1 MKRFDERGVFY
12 GQGSDDG
19 LHHGVPLLPPDDA
32 GPAAVGERTG
42 TLAVSLLPRECRVLA
57 ISLAPAAQRAGG
69 GPAALALVGAA
80 RPRGARRAG
89 VSALRAGA
97 GQPLGQVLPHQQ
109 CAPAHAHDAR
119 GNARWLEIVSV
130 FHRSRDAGPR
140 GGYSCLQR
148 IMHKGCIGELRSTA
162 AGRSAS

>member
-1 MKRFDERGVFY
+1 MLLAAVSCKIFDERGVFY

-42 TLAVSLLPRECRVLA
+42 TLAVSLLSGKRRVLA
-57 ISLAPAAQRAGG
+57 VSLALAAQRAGR
-69 GPAALALVGAA
+69 GPAALAIISAV

-97 GQPLGQVLPHQQ
+97 GQPLGQVLSHQQ

-119 GNARWLEIVSV
+119 GNARWLENVSE
-130 FHRSRDAGPR
+130 FHDGRNTGPR
-140 GGYSCLQR
+140 GG
-148 IMHKGCIGELRSTA
+148 
-162 AGRSAS
+162 